1 MSLKIR
7 LTVLAVLLFIY
18 SDINAQIRNL
28 HRTANKIAD
37 SLVVEKIIG
46 TDTVKYVD
54 QKYCK
59 EGWNVF
65 NLTSVKYVYVDYK
78 SNIVRGILLS
88 DTSGI
93 VRSGVYFQNDSTL
106 SYNCIFTQCSCKG
119 EIESFRMFEAKVCES
134 NKLCIGNTCFGT
146 RPYEFPKFKKRV
158 ENN

>member
-1 MSLKIR
+1 MLLKTR
-7 LTVLAVLLFIY
+7 LPALLILLFIY
-18 SDINAQIRNL
+18 SGTNAQIKNL

-37 SLVVEKIIG
+37 SLIIEKIIG

-78 SNIVRGILLS
+78 SNVVRGILLS

-93 VRSGVYFQNDSTL
+93 VHSGFYFENDSTS
-106 SYNCIFTQCSCKG
+106 SYNCTFAQCSCKG
-119 EIESFRMFEAKVCES
+119 EIECFKMFEAKVSEY

>member
-1 MSLKIR
+1 MLLKTR
-7 LTVLAVLLFIY
+7 LPALLILLFIY
-18 SDINAQIRNL
+18 SGTNAQIKNL

-78 SNIVRGILLS
+78 SNVVRGILLS
-88 DTSGI
+88 DTSGL
-93 VRSGVYFQNDSTL
+93 VRSGVYFQNESTL
-106 SYNCIFTQCSCKG
+106 SYTCIFGQCSCKG
-119 EIESFRMFEAKVCES
+119 EIECFKMFEAKECKY

-146 RPYEFPKFKKRV
+146 RPYEIPKLKKRV